1 MRRMVTACV
10 AIAFGLGALVAMP
23 GSSHAQS
30 RPNPPVSRGGATD
43 PEFDWERPRIPQE
56 AENQNWIQILKFRS
70 MKTLEDTTAWLQWA
84 IARYGHVRGQT
95 DVTDVSDVR
104 FRRCTMEWSERQVM
118 SGVTRESKY
127 SVPLADVD
135 LRLRVPQVSSD
146 QVRVDLTRE
155 TAILRRYLENGRDK
169 GSRTEHEASVYIP
182 LRSDDQIPRRVAWAL
197 VHASR
202 LCGAQVKTEYGS

>member
-1 MRRMVTACV
+1 MKRIVIACI
-10 AIAFGLGALVAMP
+10 AIGFALGALLAIC
-23 GSSHAQS
+23 SSPHAQPS
-30 RPNPPVSRGGATD
+30 PPVSRGGTTD
-43 PEFDWERPRIPQE
+43 PEFDWEHPRNPRE
-56 AENQNWIQILKFRS
+56 PANRNWIQLLKFKS
-70 MKTLEDTTAWLQWA
+70 TKTLEQTTAWLQWA
-84 IARYGHVRGQT
+84 IARYGHARGQI

-135 LRLRVPQVSSD
+135 LRLTVPKATSD
-146 QVRVDLTRE
+146 QVSIGLTRD
-155 TAILRRYLENGRDK
+155 TAIARRYLENGRDK
-169 GSRTEHEASVYIP
+169 GSRTEHEGSVNIP
-182 LRSDDQIPRRVAWAL
+182 LQGDDQIPSRVVWAL